1 VNQEQAVELSLPQ
14 EELACCGGRD
24 IMLQAIE
31 AEVQTLL
38 DEYTD
43 VQLLDGRQAIL
54 SWVAR
59 DIASTKSEN
68 GSIG

>member
-1 VNQEQAVELSLPQ
+1 
-14 EELACCGGRD
+14 
-24 IMLQAIE
+24 MLQAIE
-31 AEVQTLL
+31 AEVQALL

-54 SWVAR
+54 SWVAQ